1 MAAEGQNPSLED
13 EGGIVNGQKGD
24 AIGLF
29 RTTTDFVFFIY
40 TKHWEPWR
48 GDISKEL
55 EREVSMSGRCK
66 KVYWT
71 EWLMDNEHCF
81 SVSGESHPPP
91 VCRLLGPPYLHIMET
106 RHMLSFCL

>member
-1 MAAEGQNPSLED
+1 MAAEGQNPSLEE
-13 EGGIVNGQKGD
+13 EGGIVDGQKGD
-24 AIGLF
+24 AIGLSS
-29 RTTTDFVFFIY
+29 TTTDFVFFIY

-55 EREVSMSGRCK
+55 EREVSMLVAVRKYTGLSGFIN
-66 KVYWT
+66 
-71 EWLMDNEHCF
+71 NEHCF

-91 VCRLLGPPYLHIMET
+91 VCRSLEPPYLHIMET